1 MKVKKN
7 LQHQKTYRGMVFSGP
22 EVVQIPLRENL
33 SVYQKKA
40 GICFFPRTLNVKLDT
55 DFEIPKN
62 GIHINAEEI
71 KTTGSPIGINLI
83 PAVFRAER
91 IFLMCPD
98 HPTIKLNVIEIMASF
113 DIRKQFN
120 IQDNDYI
127 EFEVEIE

>member
-7 LQHQKTYRGMVFSGP
+7 SQHQKTYRGKVFSSP
-22 EVVQIPLRENL
+22 EVARIPVKENL

-40 GICFFPRTLNVKLDT
+40 GICFFPRTLNVRLDT

-62 GIHINAEEI
+62 GIHINADEI
-71 KTTGSPIGINLI
+71 KTTGSKIGITMI

-98 HPTIKLNVIEIMASF
+98 YPTFKPNVIEIMASF

-120 IQDNDYI
+120 IMDNDFI
-127 EFEVEIE
+127 EFEVEID